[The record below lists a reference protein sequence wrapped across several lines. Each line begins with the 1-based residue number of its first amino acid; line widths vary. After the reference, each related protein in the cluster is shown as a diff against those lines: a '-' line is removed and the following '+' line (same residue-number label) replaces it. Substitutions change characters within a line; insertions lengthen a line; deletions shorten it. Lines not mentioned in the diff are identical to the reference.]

1 MSTTLSAA
9 LASDPILVRVRRTLR
24 ALYGKRLERAVL
36 YGSHARGDAGP
47 ESDYDIAVFLHDV
60 TDRWAEM
67 DRLADLGTEVLYESG
82 ALVHAMAFPAGAWA
96 ARTPLMGEI
105 RRDGVEL

>member
-1 MSTTLSAA
+1 M
-9 LASDPILVRVRRTLR
+9 R

-67 DRLADLGTEVLYESG
+67 DRGIG
-82 ALVHAMAFPAGAWA
+82 
-96 ARTPLMGEI
+96 
-105 RRDGVEL
+105 